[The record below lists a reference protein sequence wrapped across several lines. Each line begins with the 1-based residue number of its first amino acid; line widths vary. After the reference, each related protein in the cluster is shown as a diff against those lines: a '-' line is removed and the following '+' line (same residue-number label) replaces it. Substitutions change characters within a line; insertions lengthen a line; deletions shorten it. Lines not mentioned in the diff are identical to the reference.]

1 MSHSIF
7 GFDWKK
13 SAAHWLLLTK
23 FLSPLD
29 QNYFSGM
36 DAWESVLG
44 EKPSQSIK
52 RFMDEG
58 LIGVADL
65 ENTLSCKY
73 RLPDLKD
80 LSKQYGLPV
89 SGKKIDL
96 IKRLIAKD
104 PATMK
109 NSVAA
114 LTVLQCLPKGKDM
127 AEEYLTVQDKK
138 RNQIETQM
146 FEYIKQGQ
154 YRKACLV
161 MGAFEAE
168 QVFPR
173 GLGTNWK
180 NYDPDHDMNLLNWIF
195 TARPKI
201 LSTVTDDE
209 LNILRIGA
217 SMTALW
223 GASSS
228 KKWMP
233 ANLSLKLPF
242 DNDTAV
248 RMVEFH
254 ARYKSNIAQL
264 KENSDIIKAVE
275 ILTTPDSCDECK
287 KFAGK
292 RYSLDDVP
300 ELPHEKCTHKYGCR
314 CTLLPVLDL
323 WSQ

>member
-1 MSHSIF
+1 MAHSIF

-23 FLSPLD
+23 FLNPLD

-36 DAWESVLG
+36 EAWESVLG

-52 RFMDEG
+52 RFVDEG
-58 LIGVADL
+58 LIGPAGL
-65 ENTLSCKY
+65 ENTLGCKY

-114 LTVLQCLPKGKDM
+114 LTVLQCLPKGKEM
-127 AEEYLTVQDKK
+127 AEKYLTVQVEK
-138 RNQIETQM
+138 RNQVETQM
-146 FEYIKQGQ
+146 LEYIKQGQ

-168 QVFPR
+168 QIFPR
-173 GLGTNWK
+173 GMGISWK
-180 NYDPDHDMNLLNWIF
+180 NYNPEQDVDLLNLIF

-201 LSTVTDDE
+201 LSAVTDDE

-217 SMTALW
+217 SMTTLW

-233 ANLSLKLPF
+233 ADLSLNLPF
-242 DNDTAV
+242 DNDTAA

-254 ARYKSNIAQL
+254 VRHKLNIARYKKSN
-264 KENSDIIKAVE
+264 DIKSVE
-275 ILTTPDSCDECK
+275 IWTTDDCCPECE
-287 KFAGK
+287 KFTGK
-292 RYSLDDVP
+292 RYSLDDIP

-314 CTLLPVLDL
+314 CLALPVIDL

>member
-1 MSHSIF
+1 MAHSIF

-23 FLSPLD
+23 FLNPLD

-36 DAWESVLG
+36 EAWESVLG

-52 RFMDEG
+52 RFVDEG

-114 LTVLQCLPKGKDM
+114 LTVLQCLPKGKEM
-127 AEEYLTVQDKK
+127 AEKYLTVQVEK
-138 RNQIETQM
+138 RNQAETQM
-146 FEYIKQGQ
+146 LEYIEQGK

-161 MGAFEAE
+161 MSAFEAE

-173 GLGTNWK
+173 GMGISWK
-180 NYDPDHDMNLLNWIF
+180 NYDPDRDVDLLNLIF
-195 TARPKI
+195 TSRPKI
-201 LSTVTDDE
+201 LSAVTDNE

-217 SMTALW
+217 SMMALW
-223 GASSS
+223 GVNAA

-233 ANLSLKLPF
+233 ADLSLNLPF
-242 DNDTAV
+242 NNDTAA
-248 RMVEFH
+248 RMVFFYANH
-254 ARYKSNIAQL
+254 KSQIAHF

-287 KFAGK
+287 KFTGK
-292 RYSLDDVP
+292 RYSLDNVP

-314 CTLLPVLDL
+314 CTLLPVIDL
-323 WSQ
+323 WSE

>member
-1 MSHSIF
+1 MSRSKF

-23 FLSPLD
+23 FLNPLE

-36 DAWESVLG
+36 EAWESVLG

-52 RFMDEG
+52 RFVDEG
-58 LIGVADL
+58 LIGLADL
-65 ENTLSCKY
+65 ENTLIFKY
-73 RLPDLKD
+73 RLQELKD

-109 NSVAA
+109 NSVSG
-114 LTVLQCLPKGKDM
+114 LTVLQCLPKGKEM
-127 AEEYLTVQDKK
+127 AEEYIATEDEK
-138 RNQIETQM
+138 RSQVEAQVLDL
-146 FEYIKQGQ
+146 IKQGEFK
-154 YRKACLV
+154 KACLI

-173 GLGTNWK
+173 GLGTDWK
-180 NYDPDHDMNLLNWIF
+180 NYNPDNDAELLNFIF
-195 TARPKI
+195 TNKPKI
-201 LSTVTDDE
+201 LSGVIDDD
-209 LNILRIGA
+209 LDILRVGA
-217 SMTALW
+217 SMMSLW
-223 GASSS
+223 GVNSA

-233 ANLSLKLPF
+233 PNLSLNLRF
-242 DNDTAV
+242 DNDTAA
-248 RMVEFH
+248 RMVLFH
-254 ARYKSNIAQL
+254 AKFKSDIAQY
-264 KENSDIIKAVE
+264 KKDNVVKSVE
-275 ILTTPDSCDECK
+275 ILTASDSCDECK

-292 RYSLDDVP
+292 RYSLNNVP
-300 ELPHEKCTHKYGCR
+300 ELPNEKCTHKFGCR
-314 CTLLPVLDL
+314 CTISPIVDI

>member
-1 MSHSIF
+1 MSRSIL

-23 FLSPLD
+23 FLNPLD

-36 DAWESVLG
+36 EAWESVLD

-52 RFMDEG
+52 RFVDEG
-58 LIGVADL
+58 LIEAADL
-65 ENTLSCKY
+65 ENTLSYKY
-73 RLPDLKD
+73 LLRDLKD

-109 NSVAA
+109 KSVAG
-114 LTVLQCLPKGKDM
+114 LKVLQCLPKGKEM
-127 AEEYLTVQDKK
+127 AEEYIAKQDEK
-138 RNQIETQM
+138 RSQVETQM
-146 FEYIKQGQ
+146 LEYIEQGQ

-173 GLGTNWK
+173 GLGMNWK
-180 NYDPDHDMNLLNWIF
+180 NYNPDDDVDLLNLIF
-195 TARPKI
+195 KNRPKI
-201 LSTVTDDE
+201 LSEVTDDE

-217 SMTALW
+217 SMMALW
-223 GASSS
+223 GVNMA

-233 ANLSLKLPF
+233 ADLSMNLAF
-242 DNDTAV
+242 DNDTAA
-248 RMVEFH
+248 RMVLFH
-254 ARYKSNIAQL
+254 ARFKSNIAQYKKYGL
-264 KENSDIIKAVE
+264 KSLE
-275 ILTTPDSCDECK
+275 ILTASDSCDECK

-292 RYSLDDVP
+292 RYSLNNVP

-314 CTLLPVLDL
+314 CTTLPIVEGF
-323 WSQ
+323 